1 MVSDFSYN
9 KHLKGR
15 KNPPHQYLFLPSFKI
30 VGALA
35 FISQNLPLFFT
46 PLSVF
51 SAFSVRF
58 IILFLQNKK
67 VHITLNNG
75 RYGLVF

>member
-35 FISQNLPLFFT
+35 FISQNLPLFPI
-46 PLSVF
+46 PLSD
-51 SAFSVRF
+51 
-58 IILFLQNKK
+58 FL
-67 VHITLNNG
+67 LS
-75 RYGLVF
+75 L

>member
-1 MVSDFSYN
+1 MVSDFSCN

-15 KNPPHQYLFLPSFKI
+15 KTPPHQYLFLPSFKI

-46 PLSVF
+46 PLSIFFCFLCKVYH
-51 SAFSVRF
+51 F
-58 IILFLQNKK
+58 IFTKQKSPY
-67 VHITLNNG
+67 HPE
-75 RYGLVF
+75 